1 MEREKNILDHF
12 AVIVRWRR
20 MVFTSVFT
28 VCLITAGIS
37 LILPKAYRAQAV
49 VYPPRESQE
58 MFGLS
63 TLLGNLPMGL
73 LGMGEG
79 TVSATDFVP
88 VLKSERVAGAI
99 IRRFNLKERYEPETR
114 EELYDMVAKRLGVE
128 LTREQF
134 LRVSYEAE
142 TPEFAAEIT
151 NAFVEELDRALQERR
166 KEQSESL
173 RVYLEKRLAVA
184 EQDMLEA
191 EQAYNRFQQEHMA
204 IDLETQAK
212 AQIESASNLFTIVGE
227 MFIEREI
234 AAKLMV
240 PDHAKLKQLDLKL
253 EGAREALDRILM
265 GQPRPGGGDMV
276 RDGELPEVF
285 IPFREVPKLGLE
297 ALSLLRDVEI
307 QNAIYKFLFQ
317 EYEQARFEE
326 GKSTPLVTVLD
337 KAVPPDTRS
346 RPRRT
351 VMVAIAGGLSLA
363 ISVLLAFLFEALG
376 GLEGEN
382 REKLDAILRDLRL
395 KR

>member
-1 MEREKNILDHF
+1 MEREKNILDHL
-12 AVIVRWRR
+12 AVIVRWHR

-37 LILPKAYRAQAV
+37 LVLPKAYRAQAV
-49 VYPPRESQE
+49 VYPPREGQE

-142 TPEFAAEIT
+142 TPELAAEIT

-173 RVYLEKRLAVA
+173 RAYLEKRLAVA
-184 EQDMLEA
+184 KQDMLEA

-204 IDLETQAK
+204 IDLEAQAK
-212 AQIESASNLFTIVGE
+212 AQIESASNLFTIFGE
-227 MFIEREI
+227 MVMKRDI

-240 PDHAKLKQLDLKL
+240 PDHAKLKQLDLEI
-253 EGAREALDRILM
+253 EGAQEALDRILM
-265 GQPRPGGGDMV
+265 GQPRPEGSDMV
-276 RDGELPEVF
+276 LDGELPEVF

-326 GKSTPLVTVLD
+326 GKRTPLVTVLD

-351 VMVAIAGGLSLA
+351 VMVAIAGGLTLA